1 MRTESHIAKHYGNK
15 RGITKIYN
23 KPFMDNILLFST
35 RDELTRIRLEKVMYF
50 EADANYTRVVFVNGL
65 TAMLLTSLVHLEE
78 LISGVLIE
86 KNSIFVRIGKRY
98 IINSAYLFQIN
109 VLRQRLV
116 LSDMTSTFTATL
128 SVSKDALRKLKA
140 LYTTPVRRTS
150 PDAEGIAPTAKTD
163 A

>member
-1 MRTESHIAKHYGNK
+1 
-15 RGITKIYN
+15 
-23 KPFMDNILLFST
+23 MDNILLFST
-35 RDELTRIRLEKVMYF
+35 RDELTRIRLERVMYF
-50 EADANYTRVVFVNGL
+50 EADANYTKVVFSNGV
-65 TAMLLTSLVHLEE
+65 TATLLTSLVHLEK

-116 LSDMTSTFTATL
+116 LSDLASPYTATL

-140 LYTTPVRRTS
+140 LYTTPVRRS
-150 PDAEGIAPTAKTD
+150 AADVEGVQPRPDGEAVSQ
-163 A
+163 